1 MSSGKRHPF
10 LRIHED
16 TEWGRHDS
24 QPVRLRDSVVRGCLP
39 LPWEAVLELLK
50 LRTEASQLSNFTAF
64 GIPDK
69 GSGLEGNVYNS
80 VYILCFWFSFLRN
93 FLINAKVMSS
103 SARQQKPDNLNLI
116 LWSLEPMY
124 GKEQTNSTKLS
135 FDIHI
140 YSMAG
145 TAPTYA
151 HTHACTHTR
160 MYTHMRTHMCTHM
173 CTHTCAHTR
182 TSTNNELKVKKYI

>member
-10 LRIHED
+10 LQVHED

-24 QPVRLRDSVVRGCLP
+24 QPLRLRDSVVRGWLP
-39 LPWEAVLELLK
+39 LLWEAVLELLK

-80 VYILCFWFSFLRN
+80 VYIFCFWFFFLRN

-103 SARQQKPDNLNLI
+103 SARQQSKDSSCLSLTTWI
-116 LWSLEPMY
+116 WSFDPWNPCTV
-124 GKEQTNSTKLS
+124 KEWTNSTKFS
-135 FDIHI
+135 FDFHMH
-140 YSMAG
+140 SMAG
-145 TAPTYA
+145 AAPTYA
-151 HTHACTHTR
+151 HTHKHAHTHACTHR
-160 MYTHMRTHMCTHM
+160 D
-173 CTHTCAHTR
+173 
-182 TSTNNELKVKKYI
+182 TNNELKVKKYI